1 METPDNEYEAYMFK
15 VIVVG
20 NAAVGKTSCIKR
32 CVYDVFFD
40 EYKGTIGVDFA
51 FKVIQRNDNTQVR
64 LQFWDIAGQERY
76 GNLTH
81 AYYKDS
87 YGAFVVA
94 DVSTKPLSNALA
106 DAAAWKSDIDK
117 KVQFLSST
125 ESLPCIL
132 LLNKADLLT
141 PEDNINEEEI
151 KEFSERNGFAGYYL
165 VSAKTDLHL
174 KEACNDL
181 VEVIIE
187 KIKSSGIKPE
197 SEGEEDPLKK
207 ENNVTPVEQ
216 KNKCC

>member
-1 METPDNEYEAYMFK
+1 MESQDNEYEAYMFK

-106 DAAAWKSDIDK
+106 DAAAWKADIDK
-117 KVQFLSST
+117 KVQFVSSDDK
-125 ESLPCIL
+125 LPCLL

-141 PEDNINEEEI
+141 PEDNIKDEEI
-151 KEFSERNGFAGYYL
+151 KEFSERHGFAGYYL
-165 VSAKTDLHL
+165 VSAKTDLNL
-174 KEACNDL
+174 KEACNTL
-181 VEVIIE
+181 VEVIID
-187 KIKSSGIKPE
+187 KIKTTGLKKDSEPE
-197 SEGEEDPLKK
+197 SDPLKK
-207 ENNVTPVEQ
+207 DTQ
-216 KNKCC
+216 QTQSGKKGGCC

>member
-1 METPDNEYEAYMFK
+1 MEAPESEYEAFMFK

-32 CVYDVFFD
+32 CVYDIFYD

-51 FKVIQRNDNTQVR
+51 FKVIHRSDGTQVR

-87 YGAFVVA
+87 YGAFVVT
-94 DVSTKPLSNALA
+94 DVSTRPLSSALA
-106 DAAAWKSDIDK
+106 DVAQWKNDIDK
-117 KVQFLSST
+117 KVQFLTSN

-141 PEDNINEEEI
+141 PEDNVREEEI
-151 KEFSERNGFAGYYL
+151 KEFSERNGFAGYYF
-165 VSAKTDLHL
+165 VSAKSNLNL
-174 KEACNDL
+174 KEACNSL
-181 VEVIIE
+181 VDVIID
-187 KIKSSGIKPE
+187 KLKTSGVKPE
-197 SEGEEDPLKK
+197 SESEPDPIKNPDIKPAEERKG
-207 ENNVTPVEQ
+207 
-216 KNKCC
+216 CC